1 MKEFRIENL
10 ESIEKCAGEFI
21 RYVSQSPE
29 IKSGVFAFY
38 GAMGAGKT
46 TFITALCKVLGVN
59 DIVNS
64 PTFTIV
70 NEYRSAR
77 GIPIYHFDFYR
88 INTPAEAM
96 DIGFYDYVDS
106 GNLCLIEWPEN
117 IESLLPEETL
127 AVKIS
132 VNSDGSR
139 TVSWSE
145 ADTEA

>member
-29 IKSGVFAFY
+29 IKSGIFAFY

-70 NEYRSAR
+70 NEYRSAQ

-88 INTPAEAM
+88 IDSIAEAIN
-96 DIGFYDYVDS
+96 IGLDEYFTSDA
-106 GNLCLIEWPEN
+106 LCFVEWPEKA
-117 IESLLPEETL
+117 EELLPDGYVHVTITPEE
-127 AVKIS
+127 
-132 VNSDGSR
+132 NGSR
-139 TVSWSE
+139 TVCIE
-145 ADTEA
+145 